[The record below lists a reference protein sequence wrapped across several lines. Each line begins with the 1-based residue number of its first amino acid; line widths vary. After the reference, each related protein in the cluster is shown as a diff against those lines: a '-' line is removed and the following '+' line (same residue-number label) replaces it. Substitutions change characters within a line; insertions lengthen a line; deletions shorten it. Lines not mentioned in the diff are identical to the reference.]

1 MKNILIGLLVV
12 AVLVE
17 GYLLFMKKPAPAPMV
32 TGTQTQVS
40 PRPSG
45 APNGGR
51 PPAPPLAKG
60 DKLAGSA
67 MEKYTHLIAPGT
79 ISADSQTYL
88 TGFTVKTTALP
99 DGSTQV
105 DLVPKDSDD
114 QFQSYVLKT
123 GQSLYF
129 VEMTPLDDKA
139 DTDVDTNYRDDYG
152 IVVDANGLVQ

>member
-17 GYLLFMKKPAPAPMV
+17 GYMLWMKKSSPAKVA
-32 TGTQTQVS
+32 GAQTQMS

-45 APNGGR
+45 GPAGGR
-51 PPAPPLAKG
+51 APSPPLAKG
-60 DKLAGSA
+60 DKLMGSA
-67 MEKYTHLIAPGT
+67 MEKYTHLIAPGP
-79 ISADSQTYL
+79 ISADSQQYL
-88 TGFTVKTTALP
+88 TGFSVKTTALS

-139 DTDVDTNYRDDYG
+139 DTDVDANYRDDYG
-152 IVVDANGLVQ
+152 IVVDASGLVQ

>member
-1 MKNILIGLLVV
+1 MKNIIIGVLVL

-17 GYLLFMKKPAPAPMV
+17 GYFLWMKKSAPAMS
-32 TGTQTQVS
+32 GTQTQMS

-45 APNGGR
+45 GPPGGR
-51 PPAPPLAKG
+51 APAPPLAHG

-79 ISADSQTYL
+79 ISADSQKYL

-99 DGSTQV
+99 GGSSQV

-114 QFQSYVLKT
+114 QFQSYVLQA

-139 DTDVDTNYRDDYG
+139 DTEVDQNYRDDYG
-152 IVVDANGLVQ
+152 IVVDANGIVQ